1 MRLLRIFLNA
11 ALRKKMGIM
20 VLFSFF
26 VFGLLLSGGG
36 LVQIYNFS
44 NEILFNDI
52 TSASKGL
59 NFFLDSKIADSKRI
73 ALILSDEHELINA
86 IKNKDLALLSSFIEK
101 FSQLYPGSYITIT
114 DSNGIVLARSAN
126 SNLKGDNLSDLP
138 EVASALNGKV
148 ESGIAKGHAAGLSVR
163 SGAPVRDERGKII
176 GAISTGFKIAGTKD
190 IVNQIMNNLGVEVA
204 FFEGDKIVSSSI
216 KSNELSSFNRFFNPS
231 IYNPVLYEGR
241 PVSYG
246 KPQNI
251 SELFSFAKE
260 ILFGK
265 PYFAY
270 YYPLKDV
277 NGNVIGMYFIAKD
290 TSFYNNMLKRF
301 TIMQVVLNI
310 VAIIIG
316 IILLLLSMEFFFMR
330 PIGLL
335 VRDIKRVA
343 SGDLSQPLNPVFN
356 DELGVVVRAVESI
369 RSNFINVIGKINYAI
384 KDLTNVSNELIVVS
398 SSLTTYS
405 KEVSDLS
412 EINTKGAE
420 SLSDISSKLN
430 EDKDVLIKS
439 IQGIS
444 KGVEEQAVAASSIAQ
459 NVNKIAKSIE
469 DFTARLK
476 DLSDILFQVDAKIK
490 DIEKGIFEKKVVVKE
505 VVDMMSN
512 IDSFSQTIK
521 GISEKIKIS
530 LIPIQTLANQIQL
543 WSNNAVIEISKLGD
557 QGKVFNTIVE
567 EIKGLSEKLL
577 YISNETSS
585 NLADN
590 FFKFGNF
597 DPNLDKKV
605 INSEDVKN
613 YFSEIENSVEVLKNN
628 ISSLYQK
635 FESIKN
641 EALEIVSSKDI
652 KNIEISLSN
661 LAALAEEDLSNIHD
675 LNKASLD
682 VQRAIE
688 NLAEISKETV
698 YSTNNISEKAVQ
710 QLKEAGKLDE
720 ISNDIKIK
728 SNELEDEIRKFKI

>member
-1 MRLLRIFLNA
+1 M
-11 ALRKKMGIM
+11 K
-20 VLFSFF
+20 
-26 VFGLLLSGGG
+26 
-36 LVQIYNFS
+36 
-44 NEILFNDI
+44 
-52 TSASKGL
+52 
-59 NFFLDSKIADSKRI
+59 
-73 ALILSDEHELINA
+73 
-86 IKNKDLALLSSFIEK
+86 
-101 FSQLYPGSYITIT
+101 
-114 DSNGIVLARSAN
+114 
-126 SNLKGDNLSDLP
+126 
-138 EVASALNGKV
+138 
-148 ESGIAKGHAAGLSVR
+148 
-163 SGAPVRDERGKII
+163 
-176 GAISTGFKIAGTKD
+176 
-190 IVNQIMNNLGVEVA
+190 
-204 FFEGDKIVSSSI
+204 
-216 KSNELSSFNRFFNPS
+216 
-231 IYNPVLYEGR
+231 
-241 PVSYG
+241 
-246 KPQNI
+246 
-251 SELFSFAKE
+251 
-260 ILFGK
+260 
-265 PYFAY
+265 
-270 YYPLKDV
+270 
-277 NGNVIGMYFIAKD
+277 
-290 TSFYNNMLKRF
+290 
-301 TIMQVVLNI
+301 
-310 VAIIIG
+310 
-316 IILLLLSMEFFFMR
+316 
-330 PIGLL
+330 
-335 VRDIKRVA
+335 
-343 SGDLSQPLNPVFN
+343 
-356 DELGVVVRAVESI
+356 
-369 RSNFINVIGKINYAI
+369 
-384 KDLTNVSNELIVVS
+384 
-398 SSLTTYS
+398 
-405 KEVSDLS
+405 
-412 EINTKGAE
+412 
-420 SLSDISSKLN
+420 
-430 EDKDVLIKS
+430 
-439 IQGIS
+439 
-444 KGVEEQAVAASSIAQ
+444 
-459 NVNKIAKSIE
+459 
-469 DFTARLK
+469 
-476 DLSDILFQVDAKIK
+476 
-490 DIEKGIFEKKVVVKE
+490 KKVVVKE

-605 INSEDVKN
+605 VNSEDVKN
-613 YFSEIENSVEVLKNN
+613 YFSEIENAVEVLKNN